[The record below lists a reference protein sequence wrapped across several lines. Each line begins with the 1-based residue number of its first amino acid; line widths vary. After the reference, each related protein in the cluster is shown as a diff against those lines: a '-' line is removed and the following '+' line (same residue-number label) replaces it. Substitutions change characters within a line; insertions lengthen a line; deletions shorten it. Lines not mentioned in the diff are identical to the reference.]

1 MGYKVDVACN
11 FISGNTCSEQKIQ
24 DLKKQLSRMG
34 IRYYQIDFTRNVF
47 ELRQDCKAYQQV
59 MYLSKRNKYA
69 FLHCHSPIGGVIGR
83 IVGYKTG
90 IKVIYTAHG
99 FHFFKGAPVKNWIIY
114 YPIEKLLSKWTDI
127 LITINKEDYNLAKK
141 KFFAKK
147 TIYIPGVGVDTG
159 KFAVCQVDREKKR
172 DELGI
177 AKDGFV
183 LLSVG
188 ELQERKNQRI
198 VIEALH
204 LLKNPKIYYLIVGQ
218 GELGTQYQ
226 SFIQKYSLEK
236 NIKLLGFRTD
246 VDELCKI
253 ADCFVHPSIREGL
266 GIAPL
271 EAMASGLPLISSY
284 INGIKDYTEDGV
296 SGCCVDP
303 HSAEEMCA
311 AIEKLFM
318 NKAFC
323 ENCGKNNFLTAKRF
337 DLEKSK
343 KIMSK
348 IYAGG
353 GYRHVENL
361 LVRQKKRKELG
372 MELED
377 FVIMSIGELNENK
390 NHRVIIEAIDKLKDP
405 KIKFIICGQGG
416 LQKELQ
422 ELINKKKL
430 KHQVKLL
437 GFRDDIKELLH
448 ASDVFALPSKR
459 EGLGLAAI
467 EAMAAGLPLITSNIH
482 GIKDYLSDG
491 EGGFS
496 CSPKSVEA
504 FAEAISYCFGNM
516 LFRKKAGEYNQVK
529 STNFDKI
536 HTENI
541 MKKIYMVI
549 RDL

>member
-1 MGYKVDVACN
+1 M
-11 FISGNTCSEQKIQ
+11 
-24 DLKKQLSRMG
+24 R
-34 IRYYQIDFTRNVF
+34 
-47 ELRQDCKAYQQV
+47 
-59 MYLSKRNKYA
+59 
-69 FLHCHSPIGGVIGR
+69 
-83 IVGYKTG
+83 
-90 IKVIYTAHG
+90 
-99 FHFFKGAPVKNWIIY
+99 
-114 YPIEKLLSKWTDI
+114 
-127 LITINKEDYNLAKK
+127 
-141 KFFAKK
+141 
-147 TIYIPGVGVDTG
+147 
-159 KFAVCQVDREKKR
+159 
-172 DELGI
+172 
-177 AKDGFV
+177 
-183 LLSVG
+183 
-188 ELQERKNQRI
+188 
-198 VIEALH
+198 
-204 LLKNPKIYYLIVGQ
+204 
-218 GELGTQYQ
+218 
-226 SFIQKYSLEK
+226 
-236 NIKLLGFRTD
+236 
-246 VDELCKI
+246 
-253 ADCFVHPSIREGL
+253 
-266 GIAPL
+266 
-271 EAMASGLPLISSY
+271 
-284 INGIKDYTEDGV
+284 
-296 SGCCVDP
+296 
-303 HSAEEMCA
+303 
-311 AIEKLFM
+311 
-318 NKAFC
+318 
-323 ENCGKNNFLTAKRF
+323 
-337 DLEKSK
+337 
-343 KIMSK
+343 
-348 IYAGG
+348 GG